1 MIRLNAKDASVLAR
15 IAQYLELPVEKRRQM
30 LDETTTQEAREIGA
44 ILLGELD
51 IEGPDISADVK
62 ETVEALRSCPEH
74 TRNTQTTCCGRVR
87 ETGLGEEPFGNELSN
102 PHAKLRPVRDNH
114 PRK

>member
-51 IEGPDISADVK
+51 IEGPEISADVR
-62 ETVEALRSCPEH
+62 ETVEALRSW
-74 TRNTQTTCCGRVR
+74 
-87 ETGLGEEPFGNELSN
+87 SN
-102 PHAKLRPVRDNH
+102 KSRQATAARSATSGSALKQSRRA
-114 PRK
+114 